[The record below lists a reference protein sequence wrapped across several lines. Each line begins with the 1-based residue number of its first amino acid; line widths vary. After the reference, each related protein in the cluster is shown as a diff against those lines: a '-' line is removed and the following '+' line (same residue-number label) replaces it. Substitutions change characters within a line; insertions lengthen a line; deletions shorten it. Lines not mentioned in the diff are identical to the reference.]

1 MDKKKKVC
9 FVTCDYNFFKVYIAN
24 LAEKISEKYSVTVI
38 TDTDTIKN
46 KDLIFL
52 KEKKINI

>member
-52 KEKKINI
+52 KEKKN